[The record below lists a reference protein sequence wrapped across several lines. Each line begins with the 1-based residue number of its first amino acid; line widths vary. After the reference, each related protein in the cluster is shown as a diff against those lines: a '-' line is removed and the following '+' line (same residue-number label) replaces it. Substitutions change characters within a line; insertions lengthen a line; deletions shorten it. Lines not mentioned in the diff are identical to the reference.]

1 MSNPLSPE
9 SPGPT
14 PAPGTWQTPEPNVW
28 PPPPS
33 GLPPAL
39 QPPVYGPP
47 PFSPLRG
54 LSVAVC
60 LLLGL
65 YAAVSL
71 VGLAATLLLPA
82 ASQEILDSV
91 VTLFQF
97 LLLLS
102 GGVCFLIWTYRLTAN
117 LRSFGVPGLKHTPGW
132 AVGYFFVPIM
142 SLYRPYQIF
151 REIWQ
156 GSDPAAPAAP
166 DWRKLPVPPLLGLW
180 WFFWILTNMVG
191 NLSARTADTQGLD
204 HHSIDLVDNAIGFV
218 SALLALWMVRRVTAR
233 QEAAAR
239 TLGV

>member
-14 PAPGTWQTPEPNVW
+14 PVPGTWQTPEPNVW

-60 LLLGL
+60 
-65 YAAVSL
+65 
-71 VGLAATLLLPA
+71 LLPA

-142 SLYRPYQIF
+142 SLFHPS
-151 REIWQ
+151 WASG
-156 GSDPAAPAAP
+156 GSS
-166 DWRKLPVPPLLGLW
+166 GY
-180 WFFWILTNMVG
+180 
-191 NLSARTADTQGLD
+191 
-204 HHSIDLVDNAIGFV
+204 
-218 SALLALWMVRRVTAR
+218 
-233 QEAAAR
+233 
-239 TLGV
+239 